1 MDSGKAGSGAPD
13 QSARFLLL
21 YALAL
26 AGGAIAYV
34 PFLTILMPM
43 RVAELA
49 GEAKVEWLAYATFAG
64 AATASLTN
72 ILFGWLSDRTGK
84 RGPWILAGLAGSC
97 ALLALFPQVAS
108 LPALLGWLVAWQCA
122 LNLML
127 APLAAWA
134 GDCVPDHQKGMLG
147 GLMAISPAAGALATT
162 FVTIPGL
169 ASPTERLWL
178 VAGLVAACVL
188 PALLIGTP
196 RRFPELVA
204 PGEPDALTGPRHNPA
219 LVRMWAARLLI
230 QISEAALFAFLYFW
244 FRSVDAALDD
254 ARIAQVFGL
263 VLFCSIPV
271 SILAGRWSDR
281 AGRPFQPL
289 PIAAAIAAAGLALMA
304 LAGTTAAAIMSYALF
319 GLAATVFLS
328 LHSAQT
334 LRVLPRPERRGLH
347 LGLFNLT
354 NTTPSLVM
362 PWMVVVIE
370 PVFGFAGLF
379 VALAACALCAA
390 ALLATIRT
398 RN

>member
-1 MDSGKAGSGAPD
+1 MDSTRAPD

-21 YALAL
+21 YAVAL
-26 AGGAIAYV
+26 AGGAVAYV

-43 RVAELA
+43 RVADLA
-49 GEAKVEWLAYATFAG
+49 GTDKVAWLAYATFAG

-72 ILFGWLSDRTGK
+72 ILFGWLSDRTGQRK
-84 RGPWILAGLAGSC
+84 PWIMAGLATSC
-97 ALLALFPQVAS
+97 GLLALFPQVAS
-108 LPALLGWLVAWQCA
+108 LPALIGWLVAWQCA

-178 VAGLVAACVL
+178 VAGLVVLCVL
-188 PALLIGTP
+188 PALLLGAP

-204 PGEPDALTGPRHNPA
+204 PREPDALLAQIHNPA
-219 LVRMWAARLLI
+219 LVRMWLARLLI
-230 QISEAALFAFLYFW
+230 QVSEAALFAFLYFW
-244 FRSVDAALDD
+244 FRSVDEALDD
-254 ARIAQVFGL
+254 ARIAQIFGVVL
-263 VLFCSIPV
+263 VCSIPV

-281 AGRPFQPL
+281 AGRPFLPL
-289 PIAAAIAAAGLALMA
+289 PVAAAIAAAGLLLMA
-304 LAGTTAAAIMSYALF
+304 RAGSSMAAIASYALF

-370 PVFGFAGLF
+370 PLFGFAGLF
-379 VALAACALCAA
+379 VALAGCALAAA
-390 ALLATIRT
+390 ALLATIRA

>member
-1 MDSGKAGSGAPD
+1 MAEAAADPGAPG
-13 QSARFLLL
+13 QSGRFLLL

-26 AGGAIAYV
+26 AGGAVAYV

-49 GEAKVEWLAYATFAG
+49 GDARVAWLAYATFAG

-72 ILFGWLSDRTGK
+72 ILFGWLSDRTRK
-84 RGPWILAGLAGSC
+84 RQPWIVAGLAGSSG
-97 ALLALFPQVAS
+97 LLVLFPQVAT
-108 LPALLGWLVAWQCA
+108 LPGLVVWLVAWQSA
-122 LNLML
+122 LNMML
-127 APLAAWA
+127 APLVAWA
-134 GDCVPDHQKGMLG
+134 GDSVPDHQKGMLG
-147 GLMAISPAAGALATT
+147 GLIAVSPAAGALATT

-169 ASPTERLWL
+169 ASPVERLWL
-178 VAGLVAACVL
+178 VAGLVLLCVL
-188 PALLIGTP
+188 PALALVAP

-204 PGEPDALTGPRHNPA
+204 PRAANTPPDPMQSPA
-219 LVRMWAARLLI
+219 LVRMWLARLLI

-244 FRSVDAALDD
+244 FRTVDSALDD
-254 ARIAQVFGL
+254 ARIAQVFGV
-263 VLFCSIPV
+263 VLLCSIPV
-271 SILAGRWSDR
+271 SVVAGRWSDR
-281 AGRPFQPL
+281 AGRPFLPL
-289 PIAAAIAAAGLALMA
+289 PVAATAAATGLVLMA
-304 LAGTTAAAIMSYALF
+304 LAGSTFAAIASYALF

-334 LRVLPRPERRGLH
+334 LRVLPRPERRALH

-370 PVFGFAGLF
+370 PVFGFSGLF
-379 VALAACALCAA
+379 VALALCALAA
-390 ALLATIRT
+390 AGLLASIRT

>member
-1 MDSGKAGSGAPD
+1 MAEAAADPGVRGQSG
-13 QSARFLLL
+13 RFLLL

-43 RVAELA
+43 RVADLA
-49 GEAKVEWLAYATFAG
+49 GEARVAWLAYATFAG
-64 AATASLTN
+64 AVAASLTN
-72 ILFGWLSDRTGK
+72 ILFGWLSDRTQQ
-84 RGPWILAGLAGSC
+84 RRPWIVAGLAGSS
-97 ALLALFPQVAS
+97 ALLLLFPQVGT
-108 LPALLGWLVAWQCA
+108 LPALVLWLVVWQSA
-122 LNLML
+122 LNMML
-127 APLAAWA
+127 APLVAWA
-134 GDCVPDHQKGMLG
+134 GDSVPDHQKGMLG
-147 GLMAISPAAGALATT
+147 GLIAVSPAAGALATT

-169 ASPTERLWL
+169 ASPVERLWL
-178 VAGLVAACVL
+178 VAVLVVLCVL
-188 PALLIGTP
+188 PALALGAP

-204 PGEPDALTGPRHNPA
+204 PRAADSPPDPMQSPA
-219 LVRMWAARLLI
+219 LVRMWLARLLI

-244 FRSVDAALDD
+244 FRTVDSALDD
-254 ARIAQVFGL
+254 ARIAQVFGV
-263 VLFCSIPV
+263 VLLCSIPV
-271 SILAGRWSDR
+271 SIVAGRWSDR
-281 AGRPFQPL
+281 AGRPFLPL
-289 PIAAAIAAAGLALMA
+289 PVAATAAATGLVLMA
-304 LAGTTAAAIMSYALF
+304 LAGSTFAAIASYALF

-370 PVFGFAGLF
+370 PVFGFSGLF
-379 VALAACALCAA
+379 VALALCALAA
-390 ALLATIRT
+390 AGLLASIRT